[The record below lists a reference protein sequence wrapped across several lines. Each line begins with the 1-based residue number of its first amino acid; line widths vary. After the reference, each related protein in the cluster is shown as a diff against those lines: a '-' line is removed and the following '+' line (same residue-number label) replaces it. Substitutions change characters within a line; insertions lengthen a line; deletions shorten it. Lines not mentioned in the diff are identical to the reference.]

1 MVRQLALPAPAG
13 DTTKCAISR
22 AHRILKTWTW
32 NRVRDVWHG
41 DSRIRVSAD
50 ELDQLRDLVRRK
62 SRGERTDTT
71 RGIMERVAAI
81 TGEVQELRELSL
93 AYRRITSAA
102 RPLELAE
109 RYNNVGGGLGS
120 PAPLSR
126 TGV

>member
-1 MVRQLALPAPAG
+1 M
-13 DTTKCAISR
+13 
-22 AHRILKTWTW
+22 
-32 NRVRDVWHG
+32 
-41 DSRIRVSAD
+41 SAD

-109 RYNNVGGGLGS
+109 RYNNGGGLGS
-120 PAPLSR
+120 PAPLSG